1 MSSSM
6 GRKALAAG
14 VPRFQSA
21 LKKLSQQGVE
31 ALKPQ
36 LVVRGEGADQQVWR
50 GPAISNRIASVLRKT
65 AIKEGTFGTF
75 NSEALRGWD
84 PQWDV
89 DLAIVKARGHGRTR
103 VRVPKKAGRQ
113 RNREL
118 RARKI
123 EKNMEGM
130 EERIEEFHAQK
141 QASKPAQTFENY
153 YKKLMRARK

>member
-1 MSSSM
+1 M
-6 GRKALAAG
+6 GRKVLAVG

-36 LVVRGEGADQQVWR
+36 LVVRGGGAADQQVWR
-50 GPAISNRIASVLRKT
+50 GPAISSRIANVLRKT
-65 AIKEGTFGTF
+65 AIKEGTFGAF
-75 NSEALRGWD
+75 NPEALCGWD

-113 RNREL
+113 RNREM
-118 RARKI
+118 RAQKI

-130 EERIEEFHAQK
+130 EERIEEFHSQK
-141 QASKPAQTFENY
+141 QASKPAETFENY